1 VIAFDEARHEY
12 RLHGRVVPS
21 VTQILRDAGVID
33 ATWFTQDAAER
44 GTRVHRAIHCS
55 DMGIDCGAITD
66 EVLPYLCAWRE
77 FVEVAGVKIIASEKR
92 VWSSRL
98 RYAGTLDKYAKGGN
112 KALIIDIKT
121 GPVMPWCALQ
131 TAAYMY
137 ATLEMHQRCD
147 WRMGVHLGSDGKYAV
162 HSYGNFRADFA
173 QFTTALLVWRQQHNG

>member
-1 VIAFDEARHEY
+1 MITFDESRHEY
-12 RLHGRVVPS
+12 RLHGKVVPS

-44 GTRVHRAIHCS
+44 GTRVHHAIHRS
-55 DMGIDCGAITD
+55 DMGIDCGSITD

-77 FVEVAGVKIIASEKR
+77 FVEVAGVKIMASEKR

-98 RYAGTLDKYAKGGN
+98 RYAGTLDKYAKVGA
-112 KALIIDIKT
+112 KSIVIDIKT

-137 ATLEMHQRCD
+137 ASLEMHCKCD
-147 WRMGVHLGSDGKYAV
+147 GRMGVHLGADGKYSV
-162 HSYGNFRADFA
+162 HSYGDFRSDFA
-173 QFTTALLVWRQQHNG
+173 QFTTALLQWRKQNNG